1 VLAIIALAACS
12 ADTRNSNVPF
22 IADSGGQSKTSLPA
36 VSSAAKT
43 ILTQGSIVVDDVSVS
58 LAEVEEAFAKSPA
71 FVKEQVTKEQYAD
84 LLINKKLLE
93 AEARRRGYL
102 KTPEDVERETAEK
115 LRQAGQADDILAEEM
130 RKQGMDK
137 EEFYAELAAQQAIYQ
152 LVTEE
157 TPEVSVTA
165 REVDNYFERT
175 EPDAQALF
183 DDQEIQVMKL
193 RLKKSL
199 EQEKKKEALTSFVNE
214 LREDAG
220 IDPLP

>member
-1 VLAIIALAACS
+1 MK
-12 ADTRNSNVPF
+12 TR
-22 IADSGGQSKTSLPA
+22 
-36 VSSAAKT
+36 
-43 ILTQGSIVVDDVSVS
+43 
-58 LAEVEEAFAKSPA
+58 
-71 FVKEQVTKEQYAD
+71 
-84 LLINKKLLE
+84 
-93 AEARRRGYL
+93 
-102 KTPEDVERETAEK
+102 EDVERETAEK